1 MPDIMRLTDEV
12 LIKRQVN
19 LVKDQVDKDG
29 KNVVIARLIEDKP
42 EPKVKAVTITWLDTK
57 GRVD

>member
-42 EPKVKAVTITWLDTK
+42 EPKVKAVTIT
-57 GRVD
+57 